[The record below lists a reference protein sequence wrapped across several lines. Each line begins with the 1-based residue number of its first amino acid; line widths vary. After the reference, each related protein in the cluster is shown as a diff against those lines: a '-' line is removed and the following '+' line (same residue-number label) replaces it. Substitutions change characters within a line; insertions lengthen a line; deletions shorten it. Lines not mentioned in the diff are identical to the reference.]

1 VKSMKMPMKAGPKS
15 LRRPALTGVAI
26 GALFI
31 VLAACGSSSS
41 GSSAPTSP
49 AASTG
54 GSVAPASSAP
64 TTTKYTVGIMINDT
78 TNPFLSAMGKSFTAT
93 AKGLGMNV
101 DLLNGAGDIS
111 TQISDVSDLLAKHVN
126 ALVLTPSDPTAILP
140 AVKNANQANVPV
152 FDLNSAISPGAKLVT
167 YIGDSDYQYGV
178 DEGNMAAQ
186 AIHGKGNVAVLLGVL
201 GDAPE
206 VDRLAGIKAA
216 FKKYPDIKIVTT
228 EVDDWDNSKNLADVQ
243 DLLAKYP
250 KGTLQAIIAQ
260 GPEMYVGAAYAA
272 KHGRSDV
279 KFIAG
284 DYSTQVEQ
292 AIKAGQLYGTVN
304 QSPVLEGKLAAQA
317 AFDWLSGKKSDVK
330 TPNDFVA
337 LPLVTAKNVASF
349 PAEWSG

>member
-1 VKSMKMPMKAGPKS
+1 VKSMKMKAGPKS
-15 LRRPALTGVAI
+15 MRRPALAGIALGV
-26 GALFI
+26 LSV

-41 GSSAPTSP
+41 GGSNNAGGASSPATSTSSAP
-49 AASTG
+49 A
-54 GSVAPASSAP
+54 
-64 TTTKYTVGIMINDT
+64 TTKYTVGIMINDT
-78 TNPFLSAMGKSFTAT
+78 TNPFLSAMGKSFTTT

-140 AVKNANQANVPV
+140 AVKNANAANVPV
-152 FDLNSAISPGAKLVT
+152 FDLNSAISSGGKLVT

-216 FKKYPDIKIVTT
+216 FKKYPNIKIVTT
-228 EVDDWDNSKNLADVQ
+228 EVDAWDNSKNLADTQ
-243 DLLAKYP
+243 DLLSKYP
-250 KGTLQAIIAQ
+250 KGTLQAVIAQ
-260 GPEMYVGAAYAA
+260 GPEMYVGATYAA

-292 AIKAGQLYGTVN
+292 AIKAGYLYGTVN
-304 QSPVLEGKLAAQA
+304 QSPVDEGKLAAQA
-317 AFDWLSGKKSDVK
+317 AFNWLSGKQSSVK
-330 TPNDFVA
+330 TPNDFVP

-349 PAEWSG
+349 PAQWSG